1 MIVTV
6 TMNPAID
13 KTVEIAR
20 FQHGGLNRIQKAE
33 YDAGGKGINVSKTI
47 YELGGNSVAAGF
59 LGGNTGRTIEKVLR
73 EAGISCDFVRVDGE
87 TRTNTKVF
95 EADGT
100 LTELNEQGPQVTK
113 AQLETLLEKLEQYA
127 RPETLFVLSGS
138 VPRGVPADIYAQI
151 IRRVRKMGAQ
161 TLLDADGELF
171 VCGLEAAP
179 EIIKPNIYELM
190 QYAAS
195 LAQEQAGGN
204 REAALD
210 AAHTAQCA
218 QQSTSEETVL
228 HKTAEI
234 LLKKGVHTAAVSMG
248 AQGAVFFIDG
258 RIIRCPALQVQAHST
273 VGAGDAMVA
282 ALALAWE
289 QRLCAEETVR
299 LCMASS
305 AGAVTTVGTKPPSA
319 ELVEK
324 LKAQVVMIA
333 QQRR

>member
-100 LTELNEQGPQVTK
+100 LTELNEQGPQATK
-113 AQLETLLEKLEQYA
+113 VQLETLLEKLEQYA
-127 RPETLFVLSGS
+127 RSETLFVLSGS

-171 VCGLEAAP
+171 ARGLEAAP
-179 EIIKPNIYELM
+179 EIIKPNIHELM

-195 LAQEQAGGN
+195 LAQAGDSG
-204 REAALD
+204 EGAFD